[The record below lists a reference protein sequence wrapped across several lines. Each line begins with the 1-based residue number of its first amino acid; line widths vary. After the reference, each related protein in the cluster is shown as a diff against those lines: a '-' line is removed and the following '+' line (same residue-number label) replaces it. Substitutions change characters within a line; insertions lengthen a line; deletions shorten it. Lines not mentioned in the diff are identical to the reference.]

1 MYLWFEVYW
10 ITGAALP
17 EQILLQI
24 KNLTKAYGDILAVH
38 NLTLDVF
45 SGEIFGLLG
54 PNGAGKTTTI
64 KLMSGLLK
72 PDSGDLILNGEPL
85 AAGDPII
92 RKRIGICPQEN
103 VFWKKLSPMEQ
114 LIFLGDMYGMKPS
127 LIRERCQLLLDALG
141 LSESANRLA
150 GTLSGGMQRRLNI
163 ALALIHDPEI
173 VILDEPEAGLDP
185 QSRISVREY
194 IKSLAVEKTVILT
207 THNMDEADRLADRV
221 AIIDRGELLV
231 LDSPDALKQT
241 VGKGDVL
248 EIRLLD
254 SKDQLDQALPL
265 LADQGQILI
274 VDDVLQIRTLDLVN
288 QLKSILAIL
297 NDKNVQTGDIRLRKN
312 TLEDVFIQLT
322 GRRLRE

>member
-1 MYLWFEVYW
+1 M
-10 ITGAALP
+10 P
-17 EQILLQI
+17 EQFLLQI
-24 KNLTKAYGDILAVH
+24 KNLTKSYGDILAVH
-38 NLTLDVF
+38 NLSLDVF

-72 PDSGDLILNGEPL
+72 PDSGNVILNGEPL
-85 AAGDPII
+85 AAGDPLI
-92 RKRIGICPQEN
+92 RTRIGICPQEN
-103 VFWKKLSPMEQ
+103 VFWKKLSPAEQ

-127 LIRERCQLLLDALG
+127 IIRQRCHLLLDALG
-141 LSESANRLA
+141 LSETANQLA

-173 VILDEPEAGLDP
+173 VILDEPETGLDP

-248 EIRLLD
+248 EITILD

-265 LADQGQILI
+265 LEDQGQILI
-274 VDDVLQIRTLDLVN
+274 VEDVLQIRALDLVN
-288 QLKSILAIL
+288 QLQFILSTL
-297 NDKNVQTGDIRLRKN
+297 NEKNVQTGDIRLRKN

>member
-1 MYLWFEVYW
+1 
-10 ITGAALP
+10 
-17 EQILLQI
+17 
-24 KNLTKAYGDILAVH
+24 
-38 NLTLDVF
+38 
-45 SGEIFGLLG
+45 
-54 PNGAGKTTTI
+54 
-64 KLMSGLLK
+64 
-72 PDSGDLILNGEPL
+72 
-85 AAGDPII
+85 
-92 RKRIGICPQEN
+92 
-103 VFWKKLSPMEQ
+103 
-114 LIFLGDMYGMKPS
+114 MYGMKPP
-127 LIRERCQLLLDALG
+127 LIRERCLLLLDALG
-141 LSESANRLA
+141 LSESANQLA

-241 VGKGDVL
+241 VGEGDVL
-248 EIRLLD
+248 EINLLE
-254 SKDQLDQALPL
+254 STDQIEQALSL
-265 LADQGQILI
+265 LEDQGQILV
-274 VDDVLQIRTLDLVN
+274 VDDVLQIRALDLIN
-288 QLKSILAIL
+288 QFQSILAAL
-297 NDKNVQTGDIRLRKN
+297 NEKNVQTGDIRLRKN